1 MKFINKIW
9 AALAISAG
17 FLAVSC
23 EDQPDAFVATE
34 GLPQVD
40 YVRYAD
46 KDIAITQAFMEESV
60 CLVGENLRSI
70 NQLWFNDQ
78 EAILNTSYMTDNT
91 LVVGVPKTKATVQ
104 TDKIYM
110 ITAAQDTVTYD
121 FKVLAPAP
129 VVKSMSNEYAAVGE
143 EVTITGQYFISPITV
158 EMQGAVVEESAMKLT
173 ETSVTFAIPE
183 GAQPGVIKV
192 ITASGTTASPFQYRD
207 PRGLITDFDG
217 PVVTVNSV
225 DHCSSSTAGI
235 IPQGWNIKVTYSSEG
250 GVDGQYVQL
259 GPVDL
264 TADGAWNEELKLPFW
279 CGNWNGDPM
288 GITSGAGVPICNI
301 IDFTNFA
308 NMCIKFE
315 LCIPKENS
323 WKAGAMQI
331 VFVSAARCANDTWQN
346 NTYIHTSAT
355 DGGLDLCRALY
366 RPWEATGEF
375 HTDGKWI
382 TVTIPFSD
390 FIYNADGTLG
400 KVPLSGPEDFA
411 SLIIW
416 PWSGGVNG
424 ADCTPIFRYDNI
436 RAVPVK

>member
-34 GLPQVD
+34 GLPHVD

-46 KDIAITQAFMEESV
+46 QDIVITQAFMEETV

-91 LVVGVPKTKATVQ
+91 LVVGVPKNRATVQ

-121 FKVLAPAP
+121 FRVLAPAP
-129 VVKSMSNEYAAVGE
+129 VVKSMTNEYAAVGE
-143 EVTITGQYFISPITV
+143 EVTITGQYFISPITI

-173 ETSVTFAIPE
+173 ETSATFKIPE

-192 ITASGTTASPFQYRD
+192 ITASGTTPAPFQYRD
-207 PRGLITDFDG
+207 PRGLITNFDG
-217 PVVTVNSV
+217 GTDVV
-225 DHCSSSTAGI
+225 
-235 IPQGWNIKVTYSSEG
+235 PQGWNIKATYSSEG

-259 GPVDL
+259 GPSAL
-264 TADGAWNEELKLPFW
+264 TADAAWNEELKLPFW

-331 VFVSAARCANDTWQN
+331 VFVSAARCANDSWQN
-346 NTYIHTSAT
+346 NTYIRTAA

-382 TVTIPFSD
+382 TVTIPFSE
-390 FIYNADGTLG
+390 FTYNADGTSG
-400 KVPLSGPEDFA
+400 KVPLSSPEDFA

>member
-34 GLPQVD
+34 GIPQVD

-46 KDIAITQAFMEESV
+46 RDIAITQAFMVESV

-91 LVVGVPKTKATVQ
+91 LVVGVPKTRATVQ

-110 ITAAQDTVTYD
+110 ITAAKDTVTYD
-121 FKVLAPAP
+121 FRVLAPAP
-129 VVKSMSNEYAAVGE
+129 VVKSMTNEYAAVGE
-143 EVTITGQYFISPITV
+143 EVTITGQYFISPITI

-192 ITASGTTASPFQYRD
+192 TTASGTTAAPFQYRD
-207 PRGLITDFDG
+207 PRGLITNFDG
-217 PVVTVNSV
+217 GTDVV
-225 DHCSSSTAGI
+225 
-235 IPQGWNIKVTYSSEG
+235 PQGWNIKVTYSSEG

-259 GPVDL
+259 GPSAL
-264 TADGAWNEELKLPFW
+264 SADGAWMEELKLPFW

-288 GITSGAGVPICNI
+288 SITSGAGVPICNI

-331 VFVSAARCANDTWQN
+331 VFVSAERCANDTWQN
-346 NTYIHTSAT
+346 NTYIHTAAS
-355 DGGLDLCRALY
+355 GGLDLCRALY

-390 FIYNADGTLG
+390 FIYNADGTKGL
-400 KVPLSGPEDFA
+400 VPLSSPEDFA

>member
-1 MKFINKIW
+1 MKIINKIW

-23 EDQPDAFVATE
+23 EDQPDAFVATD
-34 GLPQVD
+34 GLPEVD

-46 KDIAITQAFMEESV
+46 QDVVITQAFMEEAV

-78 EAILNTSYMTDNT
+78 QAVLNTSYMTDNT
-91 LVVGVPKTKATVQ
+91 LVVNVPKNMAVVQ

-110 ITAAQDTVTYD
+110 ITAAKDTVTYD
-121 FKVLAPAP
+121 FRVLAPAP
-129 VVKSMSNEYAAVGE
+129 VVKSMTNEYAAVGE
-143 EVTITGQYFISPITV
+143 TVTITGQYFISPITI
-158 EMQGAVVEESAMKLT
+158 EMQGAVVEESAMTLT
-173 ETSVTFAIPE
+173 ETTATFAIPE

-192 ITASGTTASPFQYRD
+192 ITASGTTAAPFQYRD
-207 PRGLITDFDG
+207 PRGLITNFDG
-217 PVVTVNSV
+217 GTDVV
-225 DHCSSSTAGI
+225 
-235 IPQGWNIKVTYSSEG
+235 PQGWNIKATYSSEG

-259 GPVDL
+259 GPSAL

-308 NMCIKFE
+308 SMGIKFE

-331 VFVSAARCANDTWQN
+331 VFVSAARCANDSWQN
-346 NTYIHTSAT
+346 NAYIHTAAS
-355 DGGLDLCRALY
+355 GGLDLCRAIY

-382 TVTIPFSD
+382 TVTIPFSE
-390 FIYNADGTLG
+390 FTYNADGTQGL
-400 KVPLSGPEDFA
+400 VPLSGPEDFA

>member
-34 GLPQVD
+34 GIPQVD

-46 KDIAITQAFMEESV
+46 RDIAITQAFMEESV

-91 LVVGVPKTKATVQ
+91 LVVGVPKTRATVQ

-110 ITAAQDTVTYD
+110 ITAAKDTVTYD
-121 FKVLAPAP
+121 FRVLAPAP
-129 VVKSMSNEYAAVGE
+129 VVKSMTNEYAAVGE
-143 EVTITGQYFISPITV
+143 EVTITGQYFISPITI

-192 ITASGTTASPFQYRD
+192 TTASGTTAAPFQYRD
-207 PRGLITDFDG
+207 PRGLITNFDG
-217 PVVTVNSV
+217 GTDVV
-225 DHCSSSTAGI
+225 
-235 IPQGWNIKVTYSSEG
+235 PQGWNIKVTYSSEG

-259 GPVDL
+259 GPSAL
-264 TADGAWNEELKLPFW
+264 SADGAWMEELKLPFW

-288 GITSGAGVPICNI
+288 SITSGAGVPICNI

-331 VFVSAARCANDTWQN
+331 VFVSAERCANDTWQN
-346 NTYIHTSAT
+346 NTYIHTAAS
-355 DGGLDLCRALY
+355 GGLDLCRALY

-390 FIYNADGTLG
+390 FIYNADGTKGL
-400 KVPLSGPEDFA
+400 VPLSSPEDFA